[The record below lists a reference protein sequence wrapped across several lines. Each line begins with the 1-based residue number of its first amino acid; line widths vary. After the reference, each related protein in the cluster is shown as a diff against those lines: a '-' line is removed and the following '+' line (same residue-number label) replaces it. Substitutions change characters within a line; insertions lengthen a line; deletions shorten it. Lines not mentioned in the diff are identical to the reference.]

1 LPTDE
6 TGHRVVC
13 ARAPAAATL
22 SNVEVFGLLHDVHL
36 TNVSAA
42 DWMTAKDLRVA
53 SAISHWAPRFV
64 SNGVLLA
71 DFEDV
76 TGSLERWEDWCAAWS
91 ARAKV
96 HEDLGRASLK
106 ENYKLSASEHLV
118 RAAIYYHFAKFV
130 FVQDLEQ
137 MRAAHL
143 KAVACY
149 RDGIALA
156 RPPGER
162 VEIAFS
168 GKTIAGVLRK
178 PATPKPPVLIMAP
191 GLDSTKEELHAYEE
205 PFLARGIAVLA
216 IDGPGQGEAEYEIP
230 ICGDYEHAAAAVVD
244 WIAQRSDLDRRNV
257 AIWGVSLGGYYAPR
271 AAAYEKRIKACIAL
285 SGPFEWD
292 RIWDAL
298 PELTRETFRVRSHSK
313 DETQARAVAKT
324 LTMKEAAPKITC
336 PIFIVTGRQDR
347 LVPASHA
354 EQLAK
359 AVSGRVELLI
369 VEDGGHNAN
378 NRPYR
383 YRSRTADWLAGQFG
397 LPKA

>member
-1 LPTDE
+1 
-6 TGHRVVC
+6 
-13 ARAPAAATL
+13 
-22 SNVEVFGLLHDVHL
+22 
-36 TNVSAA
+36 
-42 DWMTAKDLRVA
+42 MTAKDPRVA

-96 HEDLGRASLK
+96 HEELGRDSL
-106 ENYKLSASEHLV
+106 EGGFRLTAGEHFV

-130 FVQDLEQ
+130 FVQDAKQ
-137 MRAAHL
+137 MRAAHMKAVSCYRSALDLMRPAGLYVSIPFGDKSL
-143 KAVACY
+143 KAVL
-149 RDGIALA
+149 RL
-156 RPPGER
+156 PG
-162 VEIAFS
+162 
-168 GKTIAGVLRK
+168 GKG
-178 PATPKPPVLIMAP
+178 PAPVLIMAP
-191 GLDSTKEELHAYEE
+191 GLDSTKEEIHAYEE

-216 IDGPGQGEAEYEIP
+216 IDGPGQGEAEYDIP
-230 ICGDYEHAAAAVVD
+230 ICGDYERAAKAVVD
-244 WIAQRSDLDRRNV
+244 WVEKRADLNANLV

-271 AAAYEKRIKACIAL
+271 AAAYEKRIRACIAL
-285 SGPFEWD
+285 SGPFEWE
-292 RIWDAL
+292 RIWDGL
-298 PELTRETFRVRSHSK
+298 PELTRETFRVRSHAAN
-313 DETQARAVAKT
+313 ETEAREKAKQ
-324 LTMKEAAPKITC
+324 LTMKEAAPRITC

-359 AVSGRVELLI
+359 AVSGPVELLI

-383 YRSRTADWLAGQFG
+383 YRSRTADWLAVQFG
-397 LPKA
+397 LPKV